1 MSIARNLLEDL
12 AGIGATI
19 KPAGDR
25 LILRAGRTAI
35 PAALVS
41 RVREAK
47 ADLLATLAGGAD
59 RSNPGSGQAEEHGR
73 RPQRD
78 RTSIVEW
85 LNQHPNP
92 SAPGRCGWCGRPES
106 SSAQV
111 LPFGT
116 EPGTHAWLHAECWP
130 DWHRARRAEAA
141 EALAHPGGTRKF
153 GQSSPVRR

>member
-1 MSIARNLLEDL
+1 MSVARNLLEDL

-47 ADLLATLAGGAD
+47 ADLLAILAGGAD
-59 RSNPGSGQAEEHGR
+59 RSNPGSNQAEEHGR
-73 RPQRD
+73 RPQHDPTGR
-78 RTSIVEW
+78 RTVEFRIVEW

-92 SAPGRCGWCGRPES
+92 SAPGM
-106 SSAQV
+106 
-111 LPFGT
+111 
-116 EPGTHAWLHAECWP
+116 
-130 DWHRARRAEAA
+130 
-141 EALAHPGGTRKF
+141 
-153 GQSSPVRR
+153 VR

>member
-1 MSIARNLLEDL
+1 MSVARNLLEDL

-47 ADLLATLAGGAD
+47 ADLLARLAGGAD

-73 RPQRD
+73 SKP
-78 RTSIVEW
+78 
-85 LNQHPNP
+85 
-92 SAPGRCGWCGRPES
+92 A
-106 SSAQV
+106 
-111 LPFGT
+111 
-116 EPGTHAWLHAECWP
+116 
-130 DWHRARRAEAA
+130 
-141 EALAHPGGTRKF
+141 TRN
-153 GQSSPVRR
+153 